1 MSPETPIAEPLK
13 QLFQRDPDLVHQLKD
28 VDDAREAVDRVAA
41 AAVRV
46 GVSLDETQRAVLAAE
61 IERKTRFLT
70 MLRALIHKDGALAGE
85 LQAVKDAGGAEAA
98 IMAAAGRQGVFMDIG
113 ELRDY
118 LQLIFQMQGPEEL
131 SDDDLAAVSG
141 GDMVIAAGIVAMGV
155 TVYVGVAGAAL
166 AILGGFGFLSKK
178 RDK

>member
-1 MSPETPIAEPLK
+1 PIAEPLK

-85 LQAVKDAGGAEAA
+85 LQAGKDAGGPEAA
-98 IMAAAGRQGVFMDIG
+98 FMAAAGRQGAFTVIG
-113 ELRDY
+113 ELR
-118 LQLIFQMQGPEEL
+118 E
-131 SDDDLAAVSG
+131 
-141 GDMVIAAGIVAMGV
+141 
-155 TVYVGVAGAAL
+155 
-166 AILGGFGFLSKK
+166 
-178 RDK
+178 